1 MSAYRFHRGLSL
13 DVRAAWRSLRQRPGY
28 SVTAIVTLGLGIGAT
43 TAVFSVV
50 LATVLR
56 ALPVPEPERL
66 VSVWSAFRNAPD
78 AEFMLSAAEFED
90 IRTDARSIDAA
101 GAWGQGS
108 TTLDARDGRD
118 ARTVSIAFT
127 IGDVYA
133 LVGARTVLGR
143 LPDVD
148 DDRIGAPLVAVLT
161 HSFWQDAFGGDTRVI
176 DAPALP
182 LGGADVRVIG
192 VLAPGVALPDGTHDV
207 WVHRVQNPASWA
219 VDRSG
224 HGLNAIVRLR
234 RNATLAQLTAEL
246 ETLQV
251 QWRDRY
257 AGQHTVDGD
266 SHPLRMEH
274 LTVRALGG
282 ARRVAVL
289 LSIAS
294 LLLLLLA
301 AANVA
306 NLLLARGETRTSE
319 VGVRLAMGSSRVRV
333 ARPVLV
339 EGVVLSV
346 CGGVLGIVLALFGL
360 PALLRVAPAELSATR
375 VSVNGTVVLFA
386 LLVSLVTGVLFS
398 VLPAWSAA
406 RRDPAALLRTS
417 GRGRTAVSR
426 SLRLLVVSQTA
437 VATVLLCGAML
448 LTRSL
453 REINAISPGFD
464 ARDRVVLNMT
474 LPATSYPG
482 AADLLAFW
490 ESARLQV
497 AQLPHVKSVTLLRN
511 LPLRDAQRTENAGV
525 HGDIDHLGDISID
538 VQAAG
543 PDAARTLGIAL
554 LDGRDLAATDRQ
566 GGVRAVLINE
576 SAAKALWP
584 AGNAV
589 GSMLSARFA
598 MLGGEPWTVVGVYAD
613 VHTGA
618 LSQPPR
624 PELILPLAQLEPTR
638 NWTRSM
644 TLIAH
649 TSAAS
654 GEAIASIRAALRQLD
669 PNVPVEDEST
679 LLQVVRAASA
689 RERFLSTLLG
699 VFAVLATVIAAVGVF
714 GVVSFTVARQ
724 TREFAIR
731 SALGAGSLGIV
742 TSVLRG
748 SASVAAGGAVLGGVA
763 AWLLAPAIGAFLYNV
778 APRDAWSIA
787 LVTLLLLAVAT
798 LSTLPAALRAAH
810 VEPARAM
817 NEYD

>member
-1 MSAYRFHRGLSL
+1 MFTFNRGFGL

-28 SVTAIVTLGLGIGAT
+28 SLTAIITLALGIGAT
-43 TAVFSVV
+43 AAVFSVV

-90 IRTDARSIDAA
+90 IRTDVRTIDGA
-101 GAWGQGS
+101 GAWGAGS
-108 TTLDARDGRD
+108 TTLDARDGRA

-143 LPDVD
+143 LPGTD

-161 HSFWQDAFGGDTRVI
+161 HSFWQDAFGGDARVI
-176 DAPALP
+176 DAPALR
-182 LGGADVRVIG
+182 LGSDDVRVIG
-192 VLAPGVALPDGTHDV
+192 VLAPGVALPNGTQEV

-234 RNATLAQLTAEL
+234 AGASLAQLAAEL
-246 ETLQV
+246 ETLQA
-251 QWRDRY
+251 QWRERY

-266 SHPLRMEH
+266 AHTLRLDS
-274 LTVRALGG
+274 LTARVLGN
-282 ARRVAVL
+282 AQRVAVL
-289 LSIAS
+289 LTIAS

-306 NLLLARGETRTSE
+306 NLLLARGETRISE
-319 VGVRLAMGSSRVRV
+319 VGVRLAMGSSRARV

-346 CGGVLGIVLALFGL
+346 CGGLLGIALAMFGL
-360 PALLRVAPAELSATR
+360 PALLRVAPVELAATR
-375 VSVNGTVVLFA
+375 VSVDAAVILFA
-386 LLVSLVTGVLFS
+386 LFVSLVTGVLFS

-426 SLRLLVVSQTA
+426 SLRLLVLSQTA

-453 REINAISPGFD
+453 RELNATSPGFN
-464 ARDRVVLNMT
+464 ASDRVVLNMT
-474 LPATSYPG
+474 LPATAYPG
-482 AADLLAFW
+482 AQQMLAFW
-490 ESARLQV
+490 ENARMQV
-497 AQLPHVKSVTLLRN
+497 SQLPHVESVTLVRN

-543 PDAARTLGIAL
+543 ADVTRTMGIAL
-554 LDGRDLAATDRQ
+554 LDGRDLAATDRT
-566 GGVRAVLINE
+566 GAARAVLVNE

-589 GSMLSARFA
+589 GSLVSARFA
-598 MLGGEPWTVVGVYAD
+598 ALGDEPWTVVGVYAD
-613 VHTGA
+613 VRTHELT
-618 LSQPPR
+618 QPSR
-624 PELILPLAQLEPTR
+624 PGLILPLGQLEATR

-644 TLIAH
+644 TLVAH
-649 TSAAS
+649 TSTAP
-654 GEAIASIRAALRQLD
+654 GEAIASIRSALRQLD

-679 LLQVVRAASA
+679 LTQVVRAASA

-731 SALGAGSLGIV
+731 SALGAGRIGIV

-748 SASVAAGGAVLGGVA
+748 TAGMAVGGVVVGGFL

-778 APRDAWSIA
+778 APRDARGIA
-787 LVTLLLLAVAT
+787 LVALCLLAVAT
-798 LSTLPAALRAAH
+798 LSTLPAALRAAG